1 METIALRSASRGREL
16 PRRLAVACAAVL
28 VAAALGTSLT
38 AAPANAAPKD
48 PCATARALFR
58 SYMNEARFWIGAAD
72 RLAGAGN
79 DSAANQA
86 TAQAN
91 RYLDLAN
98 GALGR
103 MSAAC

>member
-1 METIALRSASRGREL
+1 
-16 PRRLAVACAAVL
+16 
-28 VAAALGTSLT
+28 
-38 AAPANAAPKD
+38 
-48 PCATARALFR
+48 
-58 SYMNEARFWIGAAD
+58 MNEARFWIGAAD

-79 DSAANQA
+79 HSAANQA

-91 RYLDLAN
+91 YYLDLAN